1 MITGADI
8 TVIIPTTG
16 DRESELLQAIE
27 SVKRQEVEV
36 ASIIVVWDGNCDN
49 PLLQRRVVDL
59 GVLLLTTKSPYSGV
73 SVARNVGLRKAD
85 TLYVALLDD
94 DDYWLENKL
103 KVQLEVLNSGHPNS
117 LGFVGS
123 PTYLLSEKGL
133 ERRVHPATKMV
144 DASWSKFLFTKI
156 PIFPRGRWI
165 STSSYLFPKTT
176 SNSCFF
182 SESLKV
188 SEDLDFFGKLG
199 AGLPF
204 SLTREAL
211 LVTRIRRSSK
221 SGLSHFPMPFSEWLI
236 WTENFGHYLSQREKA
251 NLRLVFG
258 TKRIVMQESRKSG
271 LVYFL
276 KNLSMRVDLISVLT
290 ALSFILFP

>member
-36 ASIIVVWDGNCDN
+36 ASIIVVWDGDCEN
-49 PLLQRRVVDL
+49 PLLQRRVNDL

-73 SVARNVGLRKAD
+73 SVARNMGLRKAN
-85 TLYVALLDD
+85 TLFVALLDD
-94 DDYWLENKL
+94 DDYWLANKL
-103 KVQLEVLNSGHPNS
+103 KVQLEVLNKGYPNS

-133 ERRVHPATKMV
+133 ERRVHPTTKMA

-156 PIFPRGRWI
+156 PLFPRGRWI
-165 STSSYLFPKTT
+165 STSSYLFPRPT
-176 SNSCFF
+176 SNSSYFD
-182 SESLKV
+182 ESLRV

-199 AGLPF
+199 ARLPF
-204 SLTREAL
+204 SLTSEAL

-221 SGLSHFPMPFSEWLI
+221 SGLSHFPMPISEWLI
-236 WTENFGHYLSQREKA
+236 WAENFGNFLSHSEKS

-258 TKRIVMQESRKSG
+258 TKLTVIQQSRTRG
-271 LVYFL
+271 FVYLL
-276 KNLSMRVDLISVLT
+276 KNLSMHVDSISVLT
-290 ALSFILFP
+290 ALSFIFFP